1 MNILEKLFGTIR
13 RKKTACQPV
22 EVKQIQACM
31 NFMDTILQKDAY
43 VSRRMYHSQLESF
56 QETMQ
61 FFHVLLESGMLHQ
74 YCHKNRLDFDRT
86 TAALQ
91 QYEHFMEAVDQ
102 HNEQYIQDT
111 MDREKEYLDTI
122 LKDIDPAIML
132 DEDQRKVVLCQE
144 DYCLV
149 IAGAGAGKTTTVAAK
164 VKYLVEKMDIDPKQ
178 ILVVSFTN
186 KAVGEL
192 RERINRDLNIA
203 CPIATFHSVGN
214 AVLHKNSPEEKR
226 NIVDDGKLYRV
237 IQNYLCSTILKNESA
252 VKRLILFFASY
263 FDAPYEGEDL
273 NAFFRNASSMNYA
286 TMRSEL
292 EDFRREIVD
301 ARSKKKVTIQN
312 EVMRSL
318 QEVQIANFLYL
329 SGIDYEY
336 EVIYPYDISGSV
348 KPYTPD
354 FLIRQGNHIAW
365 LEHFGIHEDGTN
377 SLYSPSQLQAYKK
390 AVFDK
395 VSLHRQHHTDLLY
408 TFSGYKDG
416 RSLTEHLKEILERN
430 GFELKPRSDQEIMKK
445 LVQGEENR
453 YIRRLVAL
461 LCRFISNFK
470 VNGYEA
476 DDFSRMYH
484 STTNVRSRLFLEI
497 AQDCYLEYQK
507 VLKENNAVDFQ
518 DMINDSVR
526 VLREVA
532 QMKQKLDFRYI
543 IVDEYQDI
551 SRQRFD
557 LTKALADVC
566 DAKIIAVGDDWQ
578 SIYAFSGSDIS
589 LFTQFEKTV
598 GYAKMLKIERTYR
611 NAQEVIDI
619 AGNFIQKNPSQIRK
633 TLISPKNIT
642 DPIIIYTYDATYKKR
657 GADGKNGA
665 NYALA
670 CAVETA
676 LDQIVAYAK
685 EEKHP
690 IGTVA
695 FLGRFNFDGYN
706 LQRSGLFEYIPKGNR
721 IQSRKYPSIRITFLS
736 AHASKGLGYD
746 NVIIVNGKNETYGFP
761 SQIQDDP
768 VLSFVTR
775 HDHSMDDAEE
785 RRLFYVAMTRT
796 KNRVYFV
803 APMQN
808 PSTFLIEL
816 RKDYKNVV
824 LKGQWNENKVDRYPY
839 KPCPLCGFPM
849 QYRYKKSYGLRLFLC
864 TNEPELCG
872 FMTNEY
878 RAGRMPIL
886 RCDACK
892 DGYLIVRKAGNNDYF
907 LGCTNY
913 KKDGT
918 GCNRTLTR
926 QQSLILEEDRTHPP
940 AGVLNS
946 SESFSRK

>member
-1 MNILEKLFGTIR
+1 MNIVNKLFEVFR
-13 RKKTACQPV
+13 RKKSALQSVEAKKILAC
-22 EVKQIQACM
+22 IH
-31 NFMDTILQKDAY
+31 FMDTILRKNEY
-43 VSRRMYHSQLESF
+43 VSGRMYRSQLGSF
-56 QETMQ
+56 QETTQ
-61 FFHVLLESGMLHQ
+61 FFHVLFDSGMLGQ
-74 YCHKNRLDFDRT
+74 YCWKNRLNLEKIV
-86 TAALQ
+86 AALDL
-91 QYEHFMEAVDQ
+91 YDHFVDAVDR
-102 HNEQYIQDT
+102 HNEDYVQRA
-111 MDREKEYLDTI
+111 MELEKDYLDGI
-122 LKDIDPAIML
+122 LKDIDASIML

-149 IAGAGAGKTTTVAAK
+149 IAGAGAGKTTTIAAK
-164 VKYLVEKMDIDPKQ
+164 VKYLVEKMDVNPKQ

-186 KAVGEL
+186 KAVQEL
-192 RERINRDLNIA
+192 RERINRDLKIS

-214 AVLHKNSPEEKR
+214 AILHKNSPEEKK
-226 NIVDDGKLYRV
+226 NIVDDGKLYLV
-237 IQNYLCSTILKNESA
+237 IQDYLRSTILKNESA
-252 VKRLILFFASY
+252 MKRLILFFASY

-273 NAFFRNASSMNYA
+273 NALMNNVASMNYS

-292 EDFRREIVD
+292 EYFRREIID
-301 ARSKKKVTIQN
+301 ARSKKKITIQN
-312 EVMRSL
+312 EVLRSL

-329 SGIDYEY
+329 NGIDYEY
-336 EVIYPYDISGSV
+336 EVIYPYDIPGAG

-354 FLIRQGNHIAW
+354 FLIRQGEHTAW
-365 LEHFGIHEDGTN
+365 LEHFGIHENGTN
-377 SLYSPSQLQAYKK
+377 SLYSHSQLQAYKK
-390 AVFDK
+390 AINDK
-395 VSLHRQHHTDLLY
+395 VILHRLHHTTLLY
-408 TFSGYKDG
+408 TFCGYLDG
-416 RSLTEHLKEILERN
+416 RSLTEHLKEILEQN
-430 GFELKPRSDQEIMKK
+430 GFVLKPRSNQEIMEK
-445 LVQGEENR
+445 LVRGEENR
-453 YIRRLVAL
+453 YIRRLVSL

-484 STTNVRSRLFLEI
+484 SATNVRSRLFLEI
-497 AQDCYLEYQK
+497 AQDCYLEYQR
-507 VLKENNAVDFQ
+507 VLKENNGVDFQ
-518 DMINDSVR
+518 DMINSSAK
-526 VLREVA
+526 VLREVSK
-532 QMKQKLDFRYI
+532 MKQKLDFRYI

-557 LTKALADVC
+557 LTKALSDVC

-589 LFTQFEKTV
+589 LFTKFEKTV
-598 GYAKMLKIERTYR
+598 GYAKMLRIERTYR

-633 TLISPKNIT
+633 SLISPKTVT
-642 DPIIIYTYDATYKKR
+642 DPVIIYTYDATYKKR
-657 GADGKNGA
+657 GADGKSGA

-676 LDQIVAYAK
+676 LDQIVAYART
-685 EEKHP
+685 EKHP

-706 LQRSGLFEYIPKGNR
+706 LQRSGLFEYLPRDNR
-721 IQSRKYPSIRITFLS
+721 IKSRKHPSVSITFLS

-761 SQIQDDP
+761 SQIQNDP
-768 VLSFVTR
+768 VLSFVT
-775 HDHSMDDAEE
+775 HLDHSMDNAEE

-808 PSTFLIEL
+808 PSAFLLEL
-816 RKDYKNVV
+816 KADYKNVV
-824 LKGQWNENKVDRYPY
+824 LKGKWNENSVDRFTY
-839 KPCPLCGFPM
+839 KPCPVCGFPM
-849 QYRYKKSYGLRLFLC
+849 QYRYKNAYGLRLYLC
-864 TNEPELCG
+864 TNEPEVCG

-878 RAGRMPIL
+878 QAGKMPIL
-886 RCDACK
+886 RCDACA
-892 DGYLIVRKAGNNDYF
+892 DGYLIVKKAHHNDYF

-926 QQSLILEEDRTHPP
+926 QQSLILEEDRTHHPT
-940 AGVLNS
+940 GL
-946 SESFSRK
+946 